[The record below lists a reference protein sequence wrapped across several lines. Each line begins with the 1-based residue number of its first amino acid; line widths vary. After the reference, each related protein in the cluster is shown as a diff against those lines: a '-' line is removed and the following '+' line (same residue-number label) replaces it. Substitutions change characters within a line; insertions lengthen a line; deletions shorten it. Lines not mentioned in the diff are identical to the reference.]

1 MSVVKAVSKIFGMF
15 DKVDDIVYEPVKLI
29 CDAIRQPLRAAE
41 DIHTQKLE
49 MKLKE
54 FETNLELERKEREM
68 KLTAE
73 ERKLNEEINEMIL
86 DNQLAR
92 NKEMIEL
99 EKQYRLEMAE
109 AAQKLAATLTRI
121 STDAREKI
129 LSLYIEKKKEYLDL
143 QDREKA
149 SMISTVKGI
158 KEIFPD
164 NTAEIATVCIEQI
177 KAIAKNSSEF
187 SAALNRDMEN
197 LFIFIDG
204 ETGNMADIAT
214 KYLRPAASNQPE
226 ITQNIIDELEV
237 KQ

>member
-29 CDAIRQPLRAAE
+29 CDAIRQPLKAAE
-41 DIHTQKLE
+41 DVHSQKLE

-68 KLTAE
+68 KLTVE

-99 EKQYRLEMAE
+99 EKQYRLEMGE
-109 AAQKLAATLTRI
+109 AAQKLAATLTQI

-129 LSLYIEKKKEYLDL
+129 LNLYIEKKKAYLDL

-149 SMISTVKGI
+149 SMIATVKEL

-164 NTAEIATVCIEQI
+164 NTSEIAAVCIEQI
-177 KAIAKNSSEF
+177 KSIAKNSSDF
-187 SAALNRDMEN
+187 TASLNRDMEKV
-197 LFIFIDG
+197 FVIIDSNTQEMG
-204 ETGNMADIAT
+204 KLAA
-214 KYLRPAASNQPE
+214 KYFQPAAPNQPA
-226 ITQNIIDELEV
+226 ITQNVVGALE
-237 KQ
+237 